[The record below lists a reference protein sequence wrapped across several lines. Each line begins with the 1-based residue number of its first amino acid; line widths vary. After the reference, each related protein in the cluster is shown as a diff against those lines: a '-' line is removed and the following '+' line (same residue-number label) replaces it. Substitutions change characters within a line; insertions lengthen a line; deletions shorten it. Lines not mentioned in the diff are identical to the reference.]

1 MLFPIPHM
9 LAAALICIA
18 GSGVGSFAEALWL
31 FQVAG
36 KSVDDGAQQER
47 IMKATLAKALAK
59 DGVIAYDEVRNI
71 ISAEAFAKVAGK
83 DKLMNPEEIHRA
95 VADRTPESRSRLSP
109 TITSHLDLLTTSL
122 DQLNPAHE
130 ESIAKLSAWIAE
142 HHAEQKPL
150 HVIIVCTGNSRRSML
165 GSCMGNA
172 AAAYH
177 GFENLHFHSGGTA
190 PSAFNSRT
198 INTLRSVGF
207 KIDATGEE
215 AARGSAETVNP
226 IYNVSWGEGLQ
237 SVEFSKHYGDAR
249 NPQSDFAAVMVCT
262 DADEGCPAVKGAA
275 LRISMPFLDP
285 KVYDDGALETAKY
298 AEERDNI
305 ARTMLSVLA
314 RARRIASHR

>member
-1 MLFPIPHM
+1 MLFPITQIM
-9 LAAALICIA
+9 ASALICIVGA
-18 GSGVGSFAEALWL
+18 GAGSFAEALWL
-31 FQVAG
+31 FQFAG
-36 KSVDDGAQQER
+36 NSVDGGAQQER
-47 IMKATLAKALAK
+47 VVKATLAKALAK

-71 ISAEAFAKVAGK
+71 ISAEAFDKVAGK
-83 DKLMNPEEIHRA
+83 DKLMKPEEIHSA
-95 VADRTPESRSRLSP
+95 VIDATPGSRSRLNP
-109 TITSHLDLLTTSL
+109 AITTHLDLLATSL

-130 ESIAKLSAWIAE
+130 ESIAKLAAWIAE
-142 HHAEQKPL
+142 NQAEQKPL

-172 AAAYH
+172 AAAYY

-198 INTLRSVGF
+198 INTLRSIGF

-215 AARGSAETVNP
+215 AARGSVETANP
-226 IYNVSWGEGLQ
+226 ICNVSWGEGLQ

-262 DADEGCPAVKGAA
+262 DADEGCPIVKGAA
-275 LRISMPFLDP
+275 LRISMPFFDP
-285 KVYDDGALETAKY
+285 KAYDDGALEAAKY

-314 RARRIASHR
+314 RARRIASNR